1 MGSKTLPTPK
11 EDITKRYRKGEPK
24 MTSKDMNARVIELKE
39 LERMA
44 EEVAAEID
52 SIKDELKKELTTRGT
67 EEVDT
72 GTFKIRYKEVTSN
85 RFNSKGFK
93 ADYPELYKEYQ
104 KPTTSMRFTVQ

>member
-1 MGSKTLPTPK
+1 
-11 EDITKRYRKGEPK
+11 

-39 LERMA
+39 LERLA
-44 EEVAAEID
+44 EELTAEID
-52 SIKDELKKELTTRGT
+52 TIKDELKKELTNRNTD
-67 EEVDT
+67 EVDT

-93 ADYPELYKEYQ
+93 ADHPELYAAYQ